1 MAMPMFNRTKTCSH
15 CGAEIPKDA
24 KFCPVCGEP
33 TDETGGKCPYCGAK
47 VAANAKFCPECGRN
61 LTSLREPAMKKNV
74 WRASPDELAV
84 RIEAENLKGR
94 LFKDIEIQLGQ
105 QALLLVDGRALE
117 ERMGPGKY
125 AVKSFLDW
133 MTTAGRGR
141 HVTALLVKGSPA
153 PLEFSLKK
161 LHTRDNYEVGGRVVV
176 GIQVAN
182 PATFFAKMMQG
193 QDTYTLNDLRQY
205 LFDQVWDAAQDVI
218 RRQDLKGLAEGLA
231 MKDQIN
237 SAIAMH
243 LEQTLADTGLTVTQ
257 VQTARFS
264 HPRYDAVTKTW
275 EDIRLNREEVNADIT
290 LTEEQKAAELRKRKM
305 LFEAETAGE
314 DQTTAEQREKS
325 RIFEERAQV
334 WERMR
339 QALNS
344 ERMNQIRSEE
354 DFADFLAE
362 IDKNKVLRQEDL
374 EIFKEEYANRK
385 EDRHAARAQ
394 LIYLAGLERDYERKR
409 AELAQRSDFTLEQM
423 AAALKIEQQK
433 LVDAGLMDETRW
445 ENEQTELLRDAERG
459 EWQRTEQLKWDEFNR
474 ERVNAADVHRRELEK
489 AQVLHKLELHA
500 IHVDEELSEAQKRAK
515 VDVELARYDKQ
526 RREILLA
533 IEAAEFDER
542 IRREKAATDLR
553 LDIEAREDEQ
563 DMKTADAAL
572 DLLKKMKQ
580 TKLDA
585 EARAREIA
593 RQDEL
598 ERQKAAHE
606 QAMEKE
612 RLGLEAEAQKQ
623 AHELA
628 MLQARAE
635 MSAEALIS
643 LSGPDQAKVLADLKQ
658 TEALKD
664 LSDEQ
669 VYAMMAAKSPQVAAA
684 LAERFK
690 AMQDQPD
697 VAEAQLVEVK
707 ALYERM
713 IADIQKDK
721 EREAELRE
729 RTEQRYQEMFNKAL
743 DSQRDGMVDIA
754 RATSHPQTP
763 PSSPSVVVVPPGG
776 SPQVINPGGGPG
788 PGVVGGEVQVCPKCH
803 TKMPVGTK
811 FCTNCGYK
819 FFE

>member
-1 MAMPMFNRTKTCSH
+1 MFNRTKTCSH

-24 KFCPVCGEP
+24 KFCPRCGEP
-33 TDETGGKCPYCGAK
+33 TAEIGGKCPYCGAK
-47 VAANAKFCPECGRN
+47 VAANAKYCPDCGREI
-61 LTSLREPAMKKNV
+61 TSLREPAIARNV
-74 WRASPDELAV
+74 WRAGLDEFAV
-84 RIEAENLKGR
+84 RIEAEQLKGK
-94 LFKDIEIQLGQ
+94 LFKDIEVQPGQ
-105 QALLLVDGRALE
+105 QVLLLVDGRVAE
-117 ERMGPGKY
+117 KRKGPGKHS
-125 AVKSFLDW
+125 VKSFLDW
-133 MTTAGRGR
+133 MMTAGRGR
-141 HVTALLVKGSPA
+141 HVTALVIKGEPI
-153 PLEFSLKK
+153 PLEFALSK
-161 LHTRDNYEVGGRVVV
+161 LHTKDDYEINGRVVV
-176 GIQVAN
+176 AIQLENAARFVS
-182 PATFFAKMMQG
+182 TLMQG
-193 QDTYTLNDLRQY
+193 QDAFTLADLRRY
-205 LFDQVWDAAQDVI
+205 LFDQVWDATNDVT
-218 RRQDLKGLAEGLA
+218 RRQKLAELAEGLA
-231 MKDQIN
+231 LRDQIN

-243 LEQTLADTGLTVTQ
+243 LEQTLADTGLAVRQ
-257 VQTARFS
+257 VQTARFA

-275 EDIRLNREEVNADIT
+275 ENIRLNRAEVDADIT
-290 LTEEQKAAELRKRKM
+290 LTKEQKEAELRKRKM

-314 DQTTAEQREKS
+314 DQTTAEQRQKA

-339 QALNS
+339 QAVNS
-344 ERMNQIRSEE
+344 ERMNEIRSEE

-362 IDKNKVLRQEDL
+362 IDKKKVLRQE
-374 EIFKEEYANRK
+374 EMEAFKEAYAQRK

-394 LIYLAGLERDYERKR
+394 LAYLAQLERDYERKR
-409 AELAQRSDFTLEQM
+409 AELAQRTDLTMEEM

-433 LVDAGLMDETRW
+433 LADAGLLDEKRW
-445 ENEQTELLRDAERG
+445 DNEMAEMLREADRAE
-459 EWQRTEQLKWDEFNR
+459 WKRTEKKKWEDFER
-474 ERVNAADVHRRELEK
+474 ERENATDRHRRELEK
-489 AQVLHKLELHA
+489 AQALHEAEVLAIRTDAELT
-500 IHVDEELSEAQKRAK
+500 DAQKRAR

-542 IRREKAATDLR
+542 IRRQKAEDAADL
-553 LDIEAREDEQ
+553 E
-563 DMKTADAAL
+563 TADAAL

-580 TKLDA
+580 NKLDV

-598 ERQKAAHE
+598 ERQKAAHDL
-606 QAMEKE
+606 AMEKE

-643 LSGPDQAKVLADLKQ
+643 LSGPEQARVLADIKQ

-697 VAEAQLVEVK
+697 VAEEIK

-713 IADIQKDK
+713 LENIQKDK
-721 EREAELRE
+721 ERDAELRA
-729 RTEQRYQEMFNKAL
+729 RTEQRYQDMFNKAL
-743 DSQRDGMVDIA
+743 DSQRDGMVGIA
-754 RATSHPQTP
+754 QATSHQPQQSQGPT
-763 PSSPSVVVVPPGG
+763 VIFGPGG
-776 SPQVINPGGGPG
+776 GLGAVGPQVINPSAA
-788 PGVVGGEVQVCPKCH
+788 GVVGGEVQICPKCH
-803 TKMPVGTK
+803 ARMAVGTK

>member
-1 MAMPMFNRTKTCSH
+1 MPMFNRTKICPH

-24 KFCPVCGEP
+24 KFCPRCGEP
-33 TDETGGKCPYCGAK
+33 TAEIGGKCPYCGAK
-47 VAANAKFCPECGRN
+47 VAANAKYCPDCGREI
-61 LTSLREPAMKKNV
+61 TSLREPAIARNA
-74 WRASPDELAV
+74 WRAGLDEFAV
-84 RIEAENLKGR
+84 RIEAEQLRGR
-94 LFKDIEIQLGQ
+94 LFKDIEVQPGQ
-105 QALLLVDGRALE
+105 QVLLLVDGRVAE
-117 ERMGPGKY
+117 KRKGPGKHS
-125 AVKSFLDW
+125 VKSFLDW
-133 MTTAGRGR
+133 MMTAGRGR
-141 HVTALLVKGSPA
+141 HVTALVIKGEPI
-153 PLEFSLKK
+153 PLEFALSK
-161 LHTRDNYEVGGRVVV
+161 LHTQDDYEINGRVVAT
-176 GIQVAN
+176 IQLENAARFVS
-182 PATFFAKMMQG
+182 TMMQG
-193 QDTYTLNDLRQY
+193 QDAFTLGDLRRY
-205 LFDQVWDAAQDVI
+205 LFDQVWDAANDVT
-218 RRQDLKGLAEGLA
+218 RRQKLAELAEGLA
-231 MKDQIN
+231 LRDQIN

-243 LEQTLADTGLTVTQ
+243 LEQTLADTGLRVSQ
-257 VQTARFS
+257 VQTARFA

-275 EDIRLNREEVNADIT
+275 EDIRLNRAEVDADIT
-290 LTEEQKAAELRKRKM
+290 LTKEQKEAELRKRKM

-314 DQTTAEQREKS
+314 DQTTAEQRQKA

-339 QALNS
+339 QAVNS
-344 ERMNQIRSEE
+344 ERMNEIRSEE
-354 DFADFLAE
+354 DFADFLAK
-362 IDKNKVLRQEDL
+362 IDKNKVLRQE
-374 EIFKEEYANRK
+374 EMEAFKEAYAQRK

-394 LIYLAGLERDYERKR
+394 LAYLAQLERDYERKR
-409 AELAQRSDFTLEQM
+409 AELAQRTDLTMEEM

-433 LVDAGLMDETRW
+433 LADAGLLDEKRW
-445 ENEQTELLRDAERG
+445 DNEMAEMLREADRV
-459 EWQRTEQLKWDEFNR
+459 EWKRTEKMKWEDFER
-474 ERVNAADVHRRELEK
+474 ERENATDRHRRELEK
-489 AQVLHKLELHA
+489 AQALHEAEVLAIRTDAELT
-500 IHVDEELSEAQKRAK
+500 DAQKRAR
-515 VDVELARYDKQ
+515 VDVELARYEKQ

-542 IRREKAATDLR
+542 IRRQKAEDAADL
-553 LDIEAREDEQ
+553 E
-563 DMKTADAAL
+563 TADAAL

-580 TKLDA
+580 NKLDV

-598 ERQKAAHE
+598 TRQKAAHD

-643 LSGPDQAKVLADLKQ
+643 LSGPEQARVLADIKQ

-697 VAEAQLVEVK
+697 VAEEIK

-713 IADIQKDK
+713 LENIQKDK
-721 EREAELRE
+721 ERDAELRA
-729 RTEQRYQEMFNKAL
+729 RTEQRYQDMFNKAL
-743 DSQRDGMVDIA
+743 DSQREGMVGIA
-754 RATSHPQTP
+754 QATSHQPQQSQGPT
-763 PSSPSVVVVPPGG
+763 VVFGPGG
-776 SPQVINPGGGPG
+776 GLGAVGPQVINPSAA
-788 PGVVGGEVQVCPKCH
+788 GVVGGEVQVCPKCH
-803 TKMPVGTK
+803 ARMAVGTK